1 MFQRT
6 YSSQISQQGR
16 SHVPHSTAH
25 LPPETCT
32 SVVHI
37 FCLPAANDPLPT
49 ELKFRV
55 AIPAANDPVPTE
67 LKFKENTVK

>member
-1 MFQRT
+1 MSCT
-6 YSSQISQQGR
+6 
-16 SHVPHSTAH
+16 P
-25 LPPETCT
+25 LPTFPQKRAPLWCT
-32 SVVHI
+32 
-37 FCLPAANDPLPT
+37 FFALPAANDPLPT